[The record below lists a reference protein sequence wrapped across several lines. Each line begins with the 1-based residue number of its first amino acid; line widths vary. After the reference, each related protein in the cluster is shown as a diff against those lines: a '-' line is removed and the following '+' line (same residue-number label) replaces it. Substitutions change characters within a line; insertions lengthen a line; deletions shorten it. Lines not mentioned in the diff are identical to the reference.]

1 MATRTRPVRLACAL
15 VGIVAVA
22 AGCFPMAPKMPKA
35 ESSKPTIVPLPDEA
49 SMQQVID
56 PAKEFVILNQLQDV
70 TGGFGWVACGGQNEA
85 LYYGEVQVIIPAA
98 QGRRRGPLYQAD
110 RKDDGVARLD
120 GQPGHGDRS
129 FGTLLHTNE
138 VRAAITGGD
147 SFNRERG
154 TVRLSGECR
163 NTNDHRDDSAG
174 IDVTDQLTSAVVD
187 ELHRDLEV
195 GLLQ

>member
-22 AGCFPMAPKMPKA
+22 AGCFPMAPTTPKA
-35 ESSKPTIVPLPDEA
+35 ESSKPPIVPLPDEA

-85 LYYGEVQVIIPAA
+85 LYYGEVQLMFQLPEGVDEDRYIKQIVKMMVSHGWMDGPAE
-98 QGRRRGPLYQAD
+98 
-110 RKDDGVARLD
+110 
-120 GQPGHGDRS
+120 GDRS

-147 SFNRERG
+147 SSTRELG
-154 TVRLSGECR
+154 KVRLSGECR

-174 IDVTDQLTSAVVD
+174 IDITAQLTQ
-187 ELHRDLEV
+187 R
-195 GLLQ
+195 

>member
-1 MATRTRPVRLACAL
+1 MATRTRCARLACTL

-22 AGCFPMAPKMPKA
+22 AGCFPMAPTMPKA
-35 ESSKPTIVPLPDEA
+35 ESSKPPIIPLPDEA

-70 TGGFGWVACGGQNEA
+70 SGGFGWVACGGQNEA
-85 LYYGEVQVIIPAA
+85 LYYGEVQVSFLLPKNV
-98 QGRRRGPLYQAD
+98 D
-110 RKDDGVARLD
+110 EARYIKQMAKMMVSHGWMD
-120 GQPGHGDRS
+120 NPNGDRS

-147 SFNRERG
+147 SFNRESG

-174 IDVTDQLTSAVVD
+174 IDITEQL
-187 ELHRDLEV
+187 R
-195 GLLQ
+195 QR

>member
-22 AGCFPMAPKMPKA
+22 AGCFPMAPKMPEA

-85 LYYGEVQVIIPAA
+85 LYYGEAQVMFALPEGVDERRYLKQIVKMMVSHGWMDGPA
-98 QGRRRGPLYQAD
+98 Q
-110 RKDDGVARLD
+110 
-120 GQPGHGDRS
+120 GDRS

-138 VRAAITGGD
+138 VRAAITGSD
-147 SFNRERG
+147 SYYQG
-154 TVRLSGECR
+154 LGKVLLSGECR
-163 NTNDHRDDSAG
+163 NTNDHGDDSGG
-174 IDVTDQLTSAVVD
+174 IDITAQLTQ
-187 ELHRDLEV
+187 R
-195 GLLQ
+195 